1 MPVRRTGMNV
11 RVKIAVRQFSII
23 KKGEN
28 ISIISTVFGD
38 IVELC
43 AAKNSYLKKGRVI
56 AKIKP

>member
-1 MPVRRTGMNV
+1 MNV